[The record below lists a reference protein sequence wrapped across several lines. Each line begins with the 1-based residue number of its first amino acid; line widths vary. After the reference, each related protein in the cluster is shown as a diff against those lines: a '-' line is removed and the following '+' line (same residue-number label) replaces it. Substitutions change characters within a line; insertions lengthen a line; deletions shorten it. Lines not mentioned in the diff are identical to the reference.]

1 MKILVFLPMIIFFS
15 FFLILVLGFFVLIFK
30 LIKKGRDSAWKGT
43 LIDKKYFEKDRED
56 SQLKDHFYTL
66 VFETDE
72 KKSVKVGVS
81 KEIYATYK
89 TGDRA
94 EKVKGE
100 LYIKKL
106 A

>member
-1 MKILVFLPMIIFFS
+1 MKLLVFLPMIIFFA
-15 FFLILVLGFFVLIFK
+15 FFLILVIGIFILIFK
-30 LIKKGRDSAWKGT
+30 LIKNGRESAWTGT
-43 LIDKKYFEKDRED
+43 LVDKKYFEKDRED
-56 SQLKDHFYTL
+56 SRLKDNFYTL
-66 VFETDE
+66 IFETDE
-72 KKSVKVGVS
+72 KKIVKVGVS